1 IISFVYT
8 YGLQGFFIEMRGGV
22 VLPIAV
28 WLAFMGKWH
37 RRSKVTTTA
46 EWMEL
51 RFGQGVQGRLARY
64 AAALTYLVITVGM
77 VTFFLVAAGK
87 FLADF
92 TPGVPTS
99 TELFSL
105 QGQVDA
111 LPPGDADRDALAA
124 ELQ

>member
-1 IISFVYT
+1 I
-8 YGLQGFFIEMRGGV
+8 
-22 VLPIAV
+22 

-37 RRSKVTTTA
+37 RRSNVTTTA

-51 RFGQGVQGRLARY
+51 RFGRGWQGRLARY

-99 TELFSL
+99 TEIH
-105 QGQVDA
+105 A
-111 LPPGDADRDALAA
+111 LEGELAA
-124 ELQ
+124 MSAGEPAHDSMARELHEMRQQRAGAVVWLSAGMAVVALVYT